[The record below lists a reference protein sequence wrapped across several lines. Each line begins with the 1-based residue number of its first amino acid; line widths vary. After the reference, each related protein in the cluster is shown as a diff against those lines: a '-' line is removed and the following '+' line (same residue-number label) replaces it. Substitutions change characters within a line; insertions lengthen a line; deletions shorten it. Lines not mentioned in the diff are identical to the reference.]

1 MTTVTLQNRYEI
13 HRSLGQGG
21 MGTVYLARDLT
32 FQQRYVALKQ
42 NGDRT
47 PAARAQFLL
56 EAEMLAQLRHS
67 NLPAVTDYFVLPDGR
82 QFLVMDYIPGE
93 TLEERVLR
101 AGPVPE
107 KTLLVW
113 AEQLLDAL
121 CYLHGQCPPVIHRDI
136 KPANIRLT
144 PEGRAVLVDFGVAKM
159 LTGQAT
165 ATVARAGSPGFAP
178 VEQYAGGTDA
188 RSDIYALGATLYLA
202 LTGQPPLEAPLR
214 AAGQALTPPR
224 RINPAISPRTETAIM
239 RALAVEASRRFQDA
253 PAMRAALGL
262 GGHAGAAAKSPLLGG
277 LFADWRGMRWGQQLA
292 LKALAA
298 LVILTVMLSCGIIG
312 WNLANNGNNR
322 AVQGST
328 PTVAALQ
335 TLPLDAGPSNG
346 TPRPPTSTFSPSATA
361 PAPET
366 PEDATPLPEATLT
379 EAEIQNGTPR
389 PPTSTP
395 RPTATPTPTPTPRG
409 WRPTTTT
416 PPQTGGELPTETYT
430 PTSEPPPPPTQEPTT
445 PPTQEPTPNP
455 TAPPP

>member
-1 MTTVTLQNRYEI
+1 
-13 HRSLGQGG
+13 

-32 FQQRYVALKQ
+32 FQQRYVALKE

-56 EAEMLAQLRHS
+56 EAEMLAQLRHPH
-67 NLPAVTDYFVLPDGR
+67 LPAVTDYFVLADGR
-82 QFLVMDYIPGE
+82 QFLVMDFIPGE

-101 AGPVPE
+101 AGPIPE
-107 KTLLVW
+107 RELLVW

-121 CYLHGQCPPVIHRDI
+121 RYLHGQHPPVIHRDV

-202 LTGQPPLEAPLR
+202 LTGQTPPEAPLR

-224 RINPAISPRTETAIM
+224 RINPALSPRTETAVM
-239 RALAVEASRRFQDA
+239 RALAVEAARRFQDA

-298 LVILTVMLSCGIIG
+298 LVILTVMLNCGIIG
-312 WNLANNGNNR
+312 WNLANNSNNR

-346 TPRPPTSTFSPSATA
+346 TPHPPTSTFSPTATA

-366 PEDATPLPEATLT
+366 PTAPAPEEATPSPEATLT

-409 WRPTTTT
+409 WRPTTT
-416 PPQTGGELPTETYT
+416 PPLQTEDELPIPEAPT
-430 PTSEPPPPPTQEPTT
+430 PTLEPPPPP
-445 PPTQEPTPNP
+445 PPQDPPNPPPPPPPPPQEPTPTP
-455 TAPPP
+455 IAPPP